1 MQAHDLFPQVQK
13 LALSEQLALMNF
25 LVQLIQQEI
34 APISQPQQT
43 ILERMGGMPQHLLS
57 IGNLSDRSIRRELL
71 AERIQARHQHQP

>member
-57 IGNLSDRSIRRELL
+57 IGNLSDRSIRTELL